1 VTDFRRP
8 ALPGHAVAELFG
20 SGAPDGVSTRPEWPD
35 DAPALAEP
43 GCPYCGRYQGDLGE
57 AAWAPPR
64 RSRRWRHAVRRVR
77 RLLAIVIALGVL
89 GAVMFVGMLLIAPS
103 AAEAPALARTLALA
117 HRGSLPR
124 AAGSGPVHRF
134 ARGYRGPQVLLRT
147 RAGLPPAPA
156 RRRWRAR
163 RVRPPMSRRARG
175 GRSHHRAS
183 LLAGLPG
190 AGRTARPPAYTA
202 RSRRMAARSASGL
215 PSMARMSAS
224 NPGAMRPLRCPSPQA

>member
-1 VTDFRRP
+1 MTDSRRP

-117 HRGSLPR
+117 HRAPFPGPPTPVQFTASLV
-124 AAGSGPVHRF
+124 ATEDHRF
-134 ARGYRGPQVLLRT
+134 YSEPGQAYRQPLHVEDGEHAGCGPR
-147 RAGLPPAPA
+147 
-156 RRRWRAR
+156 
-163 RVRPPMSRRARG
+163 
-175 GRSHHRAS
+175 
-183 LLAGLPG
+183 
-190 AGRTARPPAYTA
+190 
-202 RSRRMAARSASGL
+202 
-215 PSMARMSAS
+215 
-224 NPGAMRPLRCPSPQA
+224 